1 MSKKLLFNFNREVIQ
16 NYTYVKYVGTII
28 TATNTLEK
36 PIKSAILSGSTKY
49 RDISSNKIYDSY
61 ETATQVWST
70 NKYKLWCAQDSG
82 TTSELNGT
90 IASGTDI
97 VTLDF
102 HAINHSTYKLT
113 GNCTYKKVV
122 FYDSNQTFI
131 SSTRTAGTTDDL
143 VVNNIPSNARY
154 VRFSFFPY
162 TNNTGSCSIV
172 DENNNPINL
181 RQIQLISCKMPVLT
195 TVGKNLFDK
204 TKIIFDKLIDIHT
217 GVISDYYKSNMTEF
231 IKVIPNTQY
240 TMSFN
245 FETTAWTRC
254 FGFTEAEHGKYATD
268 VNKISDKCYFDSGS
282 KSITFTTS
290 PTTKYLI
297 FMFGKGVE
305 ESFQFE
311 QGSTATPYEPYKS
324 NILTVNEDVTLRSNG
339 DICDE
344 LNLLTGQLTQRI
356 GEDGVVLSQEV
367 VKTVDLSILDQNENK
382 VSSIS
387 SFNDTTHITA
397 SSETIPPIFEGYLA
411 TKEVE

>member
-70 NKYKLWCAQDSG
+70 NKYKLWCAQDNG

-90 IASGTDI
+90 ITSGGDI

-162 TNNTGSCSIV
+162 TDNTGSCSIV

-245 FETTAWTRC
+245 FETSAWTRC